1 MSTCAEIQ
9 FKDAEETFAI
19 HQHSDGYP
27 EGEHGVIAAIEKSI
41 PYAWRDGR
49 FEAAEFACAYIRANK
64 ARQGG
69 LYLLKDPTDLAKE
82 VSALYLYVVT
92 SNGESLTID
101 YFKEDFATE
110 KYAKVGQATMALSEE
125 PPAIFTKRAG
135 FW

>member
-1 MSTCAEIQ
+1 MSASAEIQ
-9 FKDAEETFAI
+9 FKDGEETFAI

-64 ARQGG
+64 VRRGG
-69 LYLLKDPTDLAKE
+69 LYLLKEPTDAAVE
-82 VSALYLYVVT
+82 VSALHLYVVT
-92 SNGESLTID
+92 SNGESLTIE

-110 KYAKVGQATMALSEE
+110 KYAKAGQATLALIEE
-125 PPAIFTKRAG
+125 SPSPFTKPAG
-135 FW
+135 SW